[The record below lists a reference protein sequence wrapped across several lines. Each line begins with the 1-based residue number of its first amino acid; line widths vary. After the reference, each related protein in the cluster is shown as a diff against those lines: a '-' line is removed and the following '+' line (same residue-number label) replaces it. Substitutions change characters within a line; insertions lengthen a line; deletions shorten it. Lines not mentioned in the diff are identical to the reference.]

1 MYDLGVPDG
10 LGAMGYTNADVE
22 QLVKGDLE
30 TLFVTITEIFSR
42 KNNLEAY
49 DLVPEPLK
57 RAKNGTIQPFMATTL
72 YIENGPKNDMF

>member
-30 TLFVTITEIFSR
+30 TLFVTITEIFPR
-42 KNNLEAY
+42 KNNR
-49 DLVPEPLK
+49 EPLTCGLVSEPLTDF
-57 RAKNGTIQPFMATTL
+57 NFL
-72 YIENGPKNDMF
+72 

>member
-30 TLFVTITEIFSR
+30 TLFVTVTEIFPR
-42 KNNLEAY
+42 KINRESLH
-49 DLVPEPLK
+49 
-57 RAKNGTIQPFMATTL
+57 TT
-72 YIENGPKNDMF
+72 